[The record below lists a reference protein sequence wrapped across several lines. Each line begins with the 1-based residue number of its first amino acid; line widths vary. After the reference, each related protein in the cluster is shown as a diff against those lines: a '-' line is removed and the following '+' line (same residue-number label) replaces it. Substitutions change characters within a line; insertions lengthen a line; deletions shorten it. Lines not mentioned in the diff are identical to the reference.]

1 MVKYRSENERSRT
14 GIHGGVRRGSA
25 AAAIGAV
32 LVLTAGVP
40 ASQAVV
46 ASGSDDSDVLVTG
59 GVQLPGAG
67 GLLQG
72 LLGDAATAPASPPS
86 SPAPETTITSTSP
99 VQATSVPASPAPPAT
114 TFQQPTTAAT
124 GTTTPVPTT
133 TAQGSLS
140 TEAPLQLPESSA
152 AEADAAGGAGAET
165 SAAPQPAAEDTA
177 PTASALLT
185 AGAAGTTAAPRA
197 GFPQSVGQATQNQ
210 QQMTAQAEPAAEA
223 GKVWLGVGLVGSA
236 GAAGLVFTRIR
247 RF

>member
-32 LVLTAGVP
+32 LVLAAGVP

-86 SPAPETTITSTSP
+86 SPAPETTTTSP
-99 VQATSVPASPAPPAT
+99 SPVPATASPAPPPAT
-114 TFQQPTTAAT
+114 TLQHPATAAT
-124 GTTTPVPTT
+124 GTTTPAPAT
-133 TAQGSLS
+133 TAQGAIS
-140 TEAPLQLPESSA
+140 TTAPVQLPEASA
-152 AEADAAGGAGAET
+152 AEADVAGGAGAET
-165 SAAPQPAAEDTA
+165 SAAQQPATEDSA
-177 PTASALLT
+177 PTAAALLT
-185 AGAAGTTAAPRA
+185 AGGAGTTAAPRT
-197 GFPQSVGQATQNQ
+197 GFPQTVGRATQNQ

-223 GKVWLGVGLVGSA
+223 AKVWLGVGLVGSA